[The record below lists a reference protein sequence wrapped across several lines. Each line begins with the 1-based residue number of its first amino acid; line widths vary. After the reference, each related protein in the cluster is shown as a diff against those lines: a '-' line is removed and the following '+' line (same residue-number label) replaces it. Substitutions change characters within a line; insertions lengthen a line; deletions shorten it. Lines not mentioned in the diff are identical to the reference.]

1 MYGALRAR
9 SRRKGAEMLTIRWH
23 EETMADVVRDV
34 CLRVRDAG
42 GRAWLQGGGVRDA
55 LLGDVVHEADLEVH
69 HLTADRLEAVLGAA
83 YRLDCV
89 GKAFAVLK
97 LRDWPID
104 VGLPR
109 REQKTGPGHRGFA
122 VQSDPELDLATA
134 ASRRDFTIN
143 AVYLDPLT
151 GEVEDPL
158 RGREDLD
165 ARRLRHCSVAFA
177 EDPLRVLRGMQ
188 FVARFD
194 LDPDPAT
201 VALCRGIRSDDL
213 PVERIAGEW
222 EKLLLRGTTPSRG
235 LRFLEAVGWLA
246 GYPEL
251 ARLVGCPQPP
261 EHHPEGDV
269 WIHTGLCLDAFAR
282 ERVGDRLEDLVVG
295 LAVLC
300 HDLGKPDTVEVV
312 DGRIRTHGHQA
323 AGMPVAERLLAR
335 LSHRRDLVSQIL
347 PHVEWH
353 NQPQALYAQRSGDA
367 AIRRL
372 ARRVGRLDR
381 LVRVARAD
389 WRGRGDLTA
398 PFPAGDWLLSRAA
411 DLGLATTAPTPL
423 IQGRHLVALGVAPGP
438 AFTPLLDACFEAQ
451 LDGAFAD
458 EEGGVTYLR
467 RLLTER

>member
-1 MYGALRAR
+1 MIVNLRWQDDAT
-9 SRRKGAEMLTIRWH
+9 A
-23 EETMADVVRDV
+23 AVVRDI
-34 CLRVRDAG
+34 CLRVQAAG

-55 LLGDVVHEADLEVH
+55 LLGGVSHEADLEVH
-69 HLTADRLEAVLGAA
+69 RLPADRLEAVLGAA

-109 REQKTGPGHRGFA
+109 REAKTGPGHRGFA
-122 VQSDPELDLATA
+122 VQSDPDLDLATA
-134 ASRRDFTIN
+134 ARRRDFTIN
-143 AVYLDPLT
+143 AIYLDPLT
-151 GEVEDPL
+151 GEIEDPL
-158 RGREDLD
+158 GGQRDLA
-165 ARRLRHCSVAFA
+165 ARRLRHCSAAFA

-194 LDPDPAT
+194 LEPDPAT
-201 VALCRGIRSDDL
+201 VVLCRGVAGDDL

-222 EKLLLRGTTPSRG
+222 EKLLLLGATPSRG
-235 LRFLEAVGWLA
+235 LRFLAATGWLA

-251 ARLVGCPQPP
+251 ARLVGCPQPAK
-261 EHHPEGDV
+261 HHPEGDV
-269 WIHTGLCLDAFAR
+269 WTHTGLCLDAFAC

-300 HDLGKPDTVEVV
+300 HDLGKPDTVDVV
-312 DGRIRTHGHQA
+312 DGTVRAHGHQA
-323 AGMPVAERLLAR
+323 AGVPAAERLLAR
-335 LSHRRDLVSQIL
+335 LSHRRDLVAQVL

-353 NQPQALYAQRSGDA
+353 NQPTALYDQQSGDA

-389 WRGRGDLTA
+389 VRGRGDLAA
-398 PFPAGDWLLSRAA
+398 PFPAGDWLLARAA
-411 DLGLATTAPTPL
+411 ELGIATGAPTPL
-423 IQGRHLVALGVAPGP
+423 IQGRHLVALGATPGP
-438 AFTPLLDACFEAQ
+438 AFKRLLDACFEAQ
-451 LDGAFAD
+451 LDGVFTD
-458 EEGGVTYLR
+458 EEGGVAYLA
-467 RLLTER
+467 RLLNES

>member
-1 MYGALRAR
+1 MLWQDEAM
-9 SRRKGAEMLTIRWH
+9 AE
-23 EETMADVVRDV
+23 VVRDV
-34 CLRVRDAG
+34 CLRVREAG

-55 LLGDVVHEADLEVH
+55 LLGEAVGEADLEVH
-69 HLTADRLEAVLGAA
+69 HLAADRLETVLGAA

-97 LRDWPID
+97 LRDWPLD

-122 VQSDPELDLATA
+122 VQSDPDLDLASA
-134 ASRRDFTIN
+134 ARRRDFTIN
-143 AVYLDPLT
+143 AIYLDPLT
-151 GEVEDPL
+151 GEIEDPL
-158 RGREDLD
+158 GGRADLA
-165 ARRLRHCSVAFA
+165 ARRLRHCSAAFA

-188 FVARFD
+188 LIARFD
-194 LDPDPAT
+194 LEPDPAT
-201 VALCRGIRSDDL
+201 VALCRRIESDDL

-222 EKLLLRGTTPSRG
+222 EKLLLQGATPSRG

-251 ARLVGCPQPP
+251 ARLVGCPQSP

-269 WIHTGLCLDAFAR
+269 WTHTGLCLDAFAR
-282 ERVGDRLEDLVVG
+282 ERVGDRVEDLVVG

-300 HDLGKPDTVEVV
+300 HDLGKPDTSTVV
-312 DGRIRTHGHQA
+312 DGKVRTHGHQA
-323 AGMPVAERLLAR
+323 AGMPLAERLLAR
-335 LSHRRDLVSQIL
+335 LSHRRDLVPQVL
-347 PHVEWH
+347 PHVKWH
-353 NQPQALYAQRSGDA
+353 NQPTALHEQGSSDA
-367 AIRRL
+367 AVRRL

-381 LVRVARAD
+381 LVRVARAE
-389 WRGRGDLTA
+389 WRGRGDLLA
-398 PFPAGDWLLSRAA
+398 PFPAGDWLLARAA
-411 DLGLATTAPTPL
+411 SLGVATAAPTPL

-458 EEGGVTYLR
+458 EDGGVAYLR
-467 RLLTER
+467 RLLAGR